1 MASKGPK
8 ADAAAPAAKPRAKA
22 TPAKAKAEPAAASPV
37 AVKAAPA
44 AKPASARKPVPAKT
58 EVLSAPKPDAVA
70 VKAPAPEPVAATPPE
85 PVAAPEPVA
94 VTAPPEPKAAPAPV
108 AAEPVVAAPAVPA
121 APKIKTTSTPAA
133 KKEYFAMTSVETMT
147 EKSQAMIAEMNER
160 AKTAMEKSAKIVEE
174 MNDFAKGNVE
184 AIVESGRITA
194 KGLETLGQDAAEFSR
209 KSFES
214 ATAALKS
221 LSSVKSPAEF
231 MKLHSDFTRQLFDSY
246 VAETSKTTEAVLKLA
261 GDAAQPISNRVA
273 VATEK
278 MKTAA

>member
-1 MASKGPK
+1 
-8 ADAAAPAAKPRAKA
+8 
-22 TPAKAKAEPAAASPV
+22 
-37 AVKAAPA
+37 
-44 AKPASARKPVPAKT
+44 
-58 EVLSAPKPDAVA
+58 
-70 VKAPAPEPVAATPPE
+70 
-85 PVAAPEPVA
+85 
-94 VTAPPEPKAAPAPV
+94 
-108 AAEPVVAAPAVPA
+108 
-121 APKIKTTSTPAA
+121 
-133 KKEYFAMTSVETMT
+133 MTSVETMT
-147 EKSQAMIAEMNER
+147 EKSQAMIAELNER

>member
-8 ADAAAPAAKPRAKA
+8 TGAATPGAKPRAKTAPVKTAIEIEATTPVAEPAPEPAAAPAAKPVR
-22 TPAKAKAEPAAASPV
+22 
-37 AVKAAPA
+37 
-44 AKPASARKPVPAKT
+44 ARKPVVAKADPAPLAAP
-58 EVLSAPKPDAVA
+58 VAPADQGGDASAPLPMIDSTTVA
-70 VKAPAPEPVAATPPE
+70 DLAASPL
-85 PVAAPEPVA
+85 
-94 VTAPPEPKAAPAPV
+94 PV
-108 AAEPVVAAPAVPA
+108 AAEPAPEAPAA
-121 APKIKTTSTPAA
+121 AVASKTESISTPAA
-133 KKEYFAMTSVETMT
+133 KKELFAMTSVETMT
-147 EKSQAMIAEMNER
+147 EKSQAMIAELNER
-160 AKTAMEKSAKIVEE
+160 AKTAMEKSAKMVEE

-184 AIVESGRITA
+184 ALVESGRITA

-231 MKLHSDFTRQLFDSY
+231 LKLHSDFTRQLFDSY